1 MKKNRTDLERY
12 LNEVCINIALNIDE
26 NDKLVTYL
34 NEKYASQ
41 ENSSSDLICFRMTFS
56 EVSEFV
62 LFCMLDGIN
71 KILSIKRKLTHIILL
86 RK

>member
-34 NEKYASQ
+34 NEKYDIPR
-41 ENSSSDLICFRMTFS
+41 ELSSDLICFRMTFS

-62 LFCMLDGIN
+62 LFCMLEGSGKAI
-71 KILSIKRKLTHIILL
+71 
-86 RK
+86 